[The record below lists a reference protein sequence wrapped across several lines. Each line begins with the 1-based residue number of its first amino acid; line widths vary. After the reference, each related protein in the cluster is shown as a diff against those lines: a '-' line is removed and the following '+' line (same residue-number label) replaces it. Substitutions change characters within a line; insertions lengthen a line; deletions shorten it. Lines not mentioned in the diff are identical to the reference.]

1 MLLQASTRSL
11 VMFEN
16 LVVPVD
22 LSSTS
27 LRVVPLAARM
37 AAQVGG
43 RVAVL
48 TVVERPARVDQA
60 RAALADQIEQ
70 LGPQPV
76 SIKQVVQADGSVVDS
91 VARHLD
97 DNPGS
102 MVLMSSHGHGRS
114 AALLGNTADALLR
127 ATFGPIIVVGPH
139 AHDAAGDLGGT
150 YVVPLD
156 GSDRADGVLPIVAA
170 WTHEFGGTPWLVEV
184 VSDTLESSEDFNESS
199 FVHRRAEQLGRTTHR
214 EVEFEVL
221 HGRHAAG
228 PIVDFAR
235 WRNASLVF
243 MATHGRTG
251 LERITAGSVTAD
263 VVREIGVPVVL
274 FRPPHLT
281 RSDRVVAT
289 ATTRT

>member
-1 MLLQASTRSL
+1 
-11 VMFEN
+11 MFEN

-48 TVVERPARVDQA
+48 TVVDRPARVHEA

-76 SIKQVVQADGSVVDS
+76 PIKEVVQTDDSVV
-91 VARHLD
+91 AAIGRHLD
-97 DNPGS
+97 ENPGS

-114 AALLGNTADALLR
+114 AALLGNTADELLR
-127 ATFGPIIVVGPH
+127 ATFGPVIVVGPH
-139 AHDAAGDLGGT
+139 AHAASGDLGGT

-184 VSDTLESSEDFNESS
+184 VSDALQSSEDFNESS

-221 HGRHAAG
+221 HGKHAAG

-235 WRNASLVF
+235 WRDASLVF

-251 LERITAGSVTAD
+251 LDRLTTGSVTAD
-263 VVREIGVPVVL
+263 VVRDIEVPVVL
-274 FRPPHLT
+274 FRPPELARAH
-281 RSDRVVAT
+281 RVAAEST
-289 ATTRT
+289 AAS

>member
-1 MLLQASTRSL
+1 
-11 VMFEN
+11 MFEN
-16 LVVPVD
+16 LLVPVD

-43 RVAVL
+43 RVTVL
-48 TVVERPARVDQA
+48 TVVDRPARVHEA

-70 LGPQPV
+70 LGPQPAP
-76 SIKQVVQADGSVVDS
+76 IKEVAQNDSSVVGA
-91 VARHLD
+91 VARHLE

-114 AALLGNTADALLR
+114 AALLGNTADELLR
-127 ATFGPIIVVGPH
+127 ATFGPVIVVGPH
-139 AHDAAGDLGGT
+139 AHDASGDLGGT

-156 GSDRADGVLPIVAA
+156 GSDRADCVLPIVAA
-170 WTHEFGGTPWLVEV
+170 WTREFGGRPWLVEV
-184 VSDTLESSEDFNESS
+184 VSDAPQSSEDFNESS

-221 HGRHAAG
+221 HGKHAAG
-228 PIVDFAR
+228 AIVDFAR

-251 LERITAGSVTAD
+251 LDRLTTGSVTAH
-263 VVREIGVPVVL
+263 VVRDIEVPVVM
-274 FRPPHLT
+274 FRPPKLALSH
-281 RSDRVVAT
+281 RDAVEST
-289 ATTRT
+289 AAS

>member
-1 MLLQASTRSL
+1 
-11 VMFEN
+11 MFEN

-27 LRVVPLAARM
+27 LRVVPVAARM

-43 RVAVL
+43 RVDVL
-48 TVVERPARVDQA
+48 TVVDTLADVPSA
-60 RAALADQIEQ
+60 RAILEDHIER
-70 LGPQPV
+70 LGPQSVPV
-76 SIKQVVQADGSVVDS
+76 AQLVQPSLSVAGAI
-91 VARHLD
+91 ARHLD
-97 DNPGS
+97 DHPGS
-102 MVLMSSHGHGRS
+102 MVLMSSHGHGRA
-114 AALLGNTADALLR
+114 AALVGSTVDELLR

-184 VSDTLESSEDFNESS
+184 VPEASRADADISESA
-199 FVHRRAEQLGRTTHR
+199 FVHTRANEFARRIHR
-214 EVEFEVL
+214 EIEFEVL
-221 HGRHAAG
+221 HGNHAAG

-235 WRNASLVF
+235 WRHASLVF

-251 LERITAGSVTAD
+251 MERLTTGSVTAD
-263 VVREIGVPVVL
+263 VVRHVDVPVVM
-274 FRPPHLT
+274 FRPPQFARPERLAAAGAT
-281 RSDRVVAT
+281 RA
-289 ATTRT
+289 